1 MLPDPRR
8 PTRDALTGADSVDDG
23 RPRRSDR
30 DPQRCVSARTPAGR
44 TKLTWSRLPARPC
57 RG

>member
-30 DPQRCVSARTPAGR
+30 DPQRCV
-44 TKLTWSRLPARPC
+44 
-57 RG
+57 

>member
-23 RPRRSDR
+23 RPGRRTATRSG
-30 DPQRCVSARTPAGR
+30 A
-44 TKLTWSRLPARPC
+44 
-57 RG
+57 